1 MVADASIYGLIK
13 PYDAGPGPLELYG
26 KAAQIKNL
34 MGQGQLQDLQTQK
47 LSRDLSEEQQV
58 RELFRKYPD
67 GKVPIGELFAAS
79 PTHALTFQK
88 SALDIEKARGDIGK
102 TALESQ
108 ALQVKQIRD
117 IAAQVGSDA
126 DMPAAR
132 EAVARVVGPD
142 KGAQLP
148 FFNTPFTPENK
159 LRAITTAD
167 EHFKQLEA
175 QRGRDVTLA
184 GHAETARH
192 NLATEEQGKY
202 STPIEA
208 TGADGRPVMVVQD
221 RKSGELFD
229 ATTRAPVTGITPK
242 LNQPTP
248 PTVGQMA
255 MVQSAKSDL
264 DNYEK
269 LLFPSGKF
277 DRSMIYRTN
286 VPFAAGMPGDTKAR
300 QAYSALNNAIAAKL
314 RLETGAQANDQEIE
328 EIAKRFRPNVGDTEA
343 SARDK
348 VGRLKQ
354 FMETTL
360 GMTRATP
367 NAAPAVRS
375 TGPSPSSLSNDELL
389 RELSK

>member
-1 MVADASIYGLIK
+1 MVADASIYGLIR
-13 PYDAGPGPLELYG
+13 PYDAGPGPLETYG
-26 KAAQIKNL
+26 KVAQIRNL
-34 MGQGQLQDLQTQK
+34 MGQGQLQDLHTEK

-88 SALDIEKARGDIGK
+88 SALDIEKAKGDIGK
-102 TALESQ
+102 TSLESQ
-108 ALQVKQIRD
+108 ALQLKQIRD
-117 IAAQVGSDA
+117 IAAQVSSDA

-132 EAVARVVGPD
+132 EAAARVVGPD
-142 KGAQLP
+142 RVGQLP
-148 FFNTPFTPENK
+148 FFNAPFTPENK

-184 GHAETARH
+184 GQAETARH
-192 NLATEEQGKY
+192 NVATEEQGKF
-202 STPIEA
+202 SAPIEA
-208 TGADGRPVMVVQD
+208 TGADGRPVMAVQD
-221 RKSGELFD
+221 RRTGALFD
-229 ATTRAPVTGITPK
+229 ASTRAPLQGLTPK
-242 LNQPTP
+242 LNQPSP

-255 MVQSAKSDL
+255 MVQSAKTDL
-264 DNYEK
+264 ENYEK
-269 LLFPSGKF
+269 LLFPGDKF

-354 FMETTL
+354 FMDTTL
-360 GMTRATP
+360 QMTRATP
-367 NAAPAVRS
+367 GAASAPKPS
-375 TGPSPSSLSNDELL
+375 GPNPSSLSNDELL